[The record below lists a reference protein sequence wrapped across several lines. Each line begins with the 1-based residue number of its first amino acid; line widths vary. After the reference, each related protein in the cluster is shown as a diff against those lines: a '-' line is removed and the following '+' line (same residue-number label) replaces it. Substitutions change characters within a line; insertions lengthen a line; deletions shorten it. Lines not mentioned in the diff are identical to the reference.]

1 MRTAVKNI
9 LLFIFIFIIVFS
21 IIIIEPIGDL
31 DEIWNYNTAR
41 AISEGLIPYKDV
53 SMITTPLLPM
63 VTAIFLNLISNELI
77 ISRILAALLW
87 TGILFTIYKIFMT
100 LLKEENISLI
110 FTAIIGWICRDIYC
124 IDYNVAVLFFALLIL
139 YKELHASK
147 QDLLIGLLAGL
158 AVCTKQSIGV
168 TLAFVVVLYKLLF
181 VENKEQF
188 KEYIKTALKRIVG
201 ILIPVIVFIIYLLVT
216 GAMSEFINYA
226 VLGISTFSNK
236 IPYVELLQNDNI
248 EIVVLSILV
257 PIAILIMAII
267 LIVTKVIKKEN
278 TYIPKILTMFI
289 YSLSIIIVMYPISD
303 SIHFLIGGLIAV
315 VSLLSMV
322 GLVIRWI
329 YGKLKFKRKYLIFKS
344 VSLIIWLL
352 IFVAIS
358 RFGLNN
364 LYNYAKV
371 EKNTEIEHF
380 KYIEVSEGLKT
391 RINQLDNYIKE
402 QEEQGKKVYILD
414 AEAAVYMIPIDKYNK
429 DYDMFLIGNIGK
441 DGEQGQI
448 DRISKKS
455 ENEIYLIRNEKLSL
469 NWQTPK
475 EVLNYIRNNLE
486 KVDEVSIYEVYR

>member
-41 AISEGLIPYKDV
+41 IISEGLIPYKDV

-124 IDYNVAVLFFALLIL
+124 IDYNVAVLFLALIIL
-139 YKELHASK
+139 YKELHGSK

-371 EKNTEIEHF
+371 EKNTEIKHF

-414 AEAAVYMIPIDKYNK
+414 AEAAVYMIPLNKYNK
-429 DYDMFLIGNIGK
+429 DYDMFLKGNIGK
-441 DGEQGQI
+441 DGEEGQI

-455 ENEIYLIRNEKLSL
+455 ENEIYLIRNKNLNL